1 MSDWI
6 WYTIL
11 FIYLNNNPYTK
22 THNLLEKKQ
31 LLYNYMIYTSQLSL
45 DLDNQLKLNCI
56 ALITF
61 CVIVNASVT
70 GLWNNN
76 QEKQ

>member
-1 MSDWI
+1 
-6 WYTIL
+6 
-11 FIYLNNNPYTK
+11 
-22 THNLLEKKQ
+22 
-31 LLYNYMIYTSQLSL
+31 MIYTSQLSL

-76 QEKQ
+76 QEK